1 MRGRKAMVLG
11 LGLGLGTL
19 IFTSSGCGSGLKKPE
34 MGKVRGTVTYKGA
47 PVTTGLVT
55 FFPAEGGTGEAGQ
68 PAISELS
75 SDGSFELTTFDT
87 GDGAVL
93 GQHKAVVVAKSKG
106 GEPIPEGKI
115 PSQLPEDLKK
125 YEGPKP
131 LVPEKYMSAEKTPLR
146 YKVRPGDN
154 NFAIELKD

>member
-1 MRGRKAMVLG
+1 MRGRLAMVLG
-11 LGLGLGTL
+11 MGLGALT
-19 IFTSSGCGSGLKKPE
+19 IASSGCGSGLKKPE
-34 MGKVRGTVTYKGA
+34 MAKVHGTVTYKGA
-47 PVTTGLVT
+47 PVTTGTVT

-68 PAISELS
+68 PAISPLG

-93 GQHKAVVVAKSKG
+93 GQHKAVVVAKSEG
-106 GEPIPEGKI
+106 GEKVPEGTI
-115 PSQLPEDLKK
+115 PSQLPEDIKK

-131 LVPEKYMSAEKTPLR
+131 LIPEKYMTAEKTPLR

-154 NFAIELKD
+154 SFAIELKD

>member
-1 MRGRKAMVLG
+1 MRGRMAIVLG
-11 LGLGLGTL
+11 MGLGTL
-19 IFTSSGCGSGLKKPE
+19 IFTSIGCGSGLKKPE
-34 MGKVRGTVTYKGA
+34 MGKVHGTVTYKGA
-47 PVTTGLVT
+47 PVTSGLVT
-55 FFPAEGGTGEAGQ
+55 FFPAEAVAGEAAQ
-68 PAISELS
+68 PAISELG

-93 GQHKAVVVAKSKG
+93 GQHKAVVVAKSAG
-106 GEPIPEGKI
+106 GEKVPEGMI
-115 PSQLPEDLKK
+115 PSQIPEELKK